1 MASFKTVGFVINRAI
16 ELAQLDSSSSF
27 QVLARQYYNMVMDEI
42 VSNFD
47 YPYFRV
53 QNPDT
58 LFTGVKNYDLPEN
71 YSRSD
76 TCFLIDQNG
85 SASRITIISKYRFD
99 LMTGNPLN
107 GDPRFAYIDLGNQ
120 QIVFNACPN
129 TTRYWR
135 LTYFRDPVEIDEQG
149 GDDAEQIDF
158 EDVTYPVTKITALL
172 LDYTDDERAQIFHQ
186 KAAKIE
192 GDIKMMSYDEDNN
205 SIVELGPQYRQG
217 MRPPKGGS
225 SGYNF

>member
-27 QVLARQYYNMVMDEI
+27 QVLARQYYNILMDD
-42 VSNFD
+42 VVTGYD
-47 YPYFRV
+47 WPYFRI

-58 LFTGVKNYDLPEN
+58 LFTNVKNYALPAD

-85 SASRITIISKYRFD
+85 AATRITIISKYRFD

-107 GDPRFAYIDLGNQ
+107 GDPRFAYIDTHSQ
-120 QIVFNACPN
+120 EIVFNACPN

-135 LTYFRDPVEIDEQG
+135 LTYFRAPLEIDDQG

-158 EDVTYPVTKITALL
+158 QDVNFVVNKLAAML
-172 LDYTDDERAQIFHQ
+172 LDYTDDERAQVFHQ
-186 KAAKIE
+186 RADQLE
-192 GDIKMMSYDEDNN
+192 GKSKMSSYDEDNN

>member
-27 QVLARQYYNMVMDEI
+27 QVLARQYYNMMMDNV
-42 VSNFD
+42 VSNYD
-47 YPYFRV
+47 WPYFRV

-58 LFTGVKNYDLPEN
+58 LFTGVKTYALPSD

-85 SASRITIISKYRFD
+85 ASSRVTIISKYRFD
-99 LMTGNPLN
+99 LLTSNPLS
-107 GDPRFAYIDLGNQ
+107 GDPRLAYIDLGNKK
-120 QIVFNACPN
+120 IVFNAAPN

-135 LTYFRDPVEIDEQG
+135 LTYFRHPLEIDDQG
-149 GDDAEQIDF
+149 GNDGDLVDF
-158 EDVTYPVTKITALL
+158 EDITYPVCKVAAML
-172 LDYTDDERAQIFHQ
+172 LDFTDDERAAQFHQ
-186 KAAKIE
+186 KADQLE
-192 GDIKMMSYDEDNN
+192 GKNKLMSYDEDNN

-217 MRPPKGGS
+217 ARPSKGGS
-225 SGYNF
+225 SGFNF